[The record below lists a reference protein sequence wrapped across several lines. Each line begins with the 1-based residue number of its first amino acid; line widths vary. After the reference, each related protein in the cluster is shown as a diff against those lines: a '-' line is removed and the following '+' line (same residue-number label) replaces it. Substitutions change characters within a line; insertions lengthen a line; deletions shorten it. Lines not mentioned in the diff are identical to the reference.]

1 MISPKNAILQWEH
14 DIFHVQIIW
23 HYAYKGTNDILCKWD
38 RGLALF
44 SDKTL
49 QSYFCLTIFCS
60 FYVIIFISFFQDFL
74 DICFFRILVL
84 YQDFPHMF
92 FICNIFFLVQ
102 NFLHICFCFF
112 YVLFLAQN
120 FLHICF
126 CHILFFAQN
135 FSFFF
140 FFFLIFSFWSRISL
154 MFVLSYSLFGSGFSP
169 YLFFYI
175 FSSLFGVFCIF
186 TSFHILFLVQDFPD
200 ISFLNIL
207 FLIQEYSDNL
217 ILTLSSWLW
226 ISIIHTRYAPAVI
239 SLILLLANSEFIY
252 EFSNKKLLW

>member
-84 YQDFPHMF
+84 HQDFPHMF

-140 FFFLIFSFWSRISL
+140 FFFFFWWRIAFVRWLTNEIETGFIASQNNCQKVSPSQTSETPRAGFESL
-154 MFVLSYSLFGSGFSP
+154 QSLQ
-169 YLFFYI
+169 
-175 FSSLFGVFCIF
+175 FC
-186 TSFHILFLVQDFPD
+186 P
-200 ISFLNIL
+200 
-207 FLIQEYSDNL
+207 
-217 ILTLSSWLW
+217 
-226 ISIIHTRYAPAVI
+226 R
-239 SLILLLANSEFIY
+239 
-252 EFSNKKLLW
+252 

>member
-140 FFFLIFSFWSRISL
+140 FLIFSFWSRISL
-154 MFVLSYSLFGSGFSP
+154 MFVFIIFSIWFRIFPIFVFLHIFFFVWGFLHIYIFSYSLSGSGFSW
-169 YLFFYI
+169 Y
-175 FSSLFGVFCIF
+175 
-186 TSFHILFLVQDFPD
+186 FL
-200 ISFLNIL
+200 
-207 FLIQEYSDNL
+207 
-217 ILTLSSWLW
+217 
-226 ISIIHTRYAPAVI
+226 
-239 SLILLLANSEFIY
+239 FIY
-252 EFSNKKLLW
+252 SFSYSRIQW

>member
-44 SDKTL
+44 SDITL

-60 FYVIIFISFFQDFL
+60 FYVLIFISFFQDFL

-84 YQDFPHMF
+84 YHDFPHMF

-154 MFVLSYSLFGSGFSP
+154 MFVFIIFSIWFRIFPIFVFLHIFFFVWVFLHIYIFSYSLSGSGFSW
-169 YLFFYI
+169 Y
-175 FSSLFGVFCIF
+175 
-186 TSFHILFLVQDFPD
+186 FL
-200 ISFLNIL
+200 
-207 FLIQEYSDNL
+207 
-217 ILTLSSWLW
+217 
-226 ISIIHTRYAPAVI
+226 
-239 SLILLLANSEFIY
+239 FIY
-252 EFSNKKLLW
+252 SFSYSRIQW